1 VFTQANQLLISGLY
15 RVPTLIPVQF
25 TLAGASSPSV
35 FGGHVE
41 SVTRLVTG
49 APAPFFRVRFPSPVP
64 NLAGGQAVILPGY
77 EAPEGTDATV
87 VVSRTGYTANPADAL
102 EVGRE
107 LDVQCLES
115 GTAVDTAG
123 RIVFLW
129 ILVDAGATS

>member
-1 VFTQANQLLISGLY
+1 MFTQANALLISGLY

-41 SVTRLVTG
+41 SVERKVTA
-49 APAPFFRVRFPSPVP
+49 APAPFFRVRFPDLVP
-64 NLAGGQAVILPGY
+64 NLAGRSTVIVPGY
-77 EAPEGTDATV
+77 EAPVGTAASV
-87 VVSRTGYTANPADAL
+87 IVSRTGYTANPADAL

-107 LDVQCLES
+107 LDVQVLES
-115 GTAVDTAG
+115 GTAVDTSG